1 VQIQTEIVKPATYV
15 NPVKEVLFSRNFI
28 YLTLSVFLISTS
40 FYFLMPTL
48 PVYLQDVLHAGKQN
62 VGLIIGTYTLA
73 ALMVR
78 PVSGYA
84 LDTFGRKWIFLGSI
98 VLFSVLF
105 FLYPLAAAFLPL
117 LVIRFLHGLNWGAST
132 TAGFTLVVDFVPI
145 AKRGRGLGYFGLSF
159 TVAMSIGPV
168 IGLKVMGADHF
179 TALFLVAGLV
189 SLIGILMAS
198 LVRFPEFKRPEKP
211 VFSWKML
218 ISKQSVPVSVN
229 MLIMSASYGGVMT
242 FITLY
247 AKESG
252 LNSYTGWFFTI
263 MAVGTALTRV
273 FSGSLFD
280 RYGPTFISVFGMIA
294 VSGGL
299 LLLAH
304 APIVS
309 FFLISGFVIGVGFG
323 VIFPTLQTMAN
334 NVVSRDRRG
343 AANSTFL
350 TGLDLGIGI
359 GSVLTGVLSEPLGLA
374 WTYNAAAILALSG
387 LVYFLV
393 FSLPHYI
400 KNKQVQ

>member
-1 VQIQTEIVKPATYV
+1 MITQKNNKT
-15 NPVKEVLFSRNFI
+15 LFSQNFI
-28 YLTLSVFLISTS
+28 HLTISVFLISTA

-48 PVYLQDVLHAGKQN
+48 PVYLEEVLHAGKQE

-73 ALMVR
+73 ALLVR
-78 PVSGYA
+78 PISGYA
-84 LDTFGRKWIFLGSI
+84 LDTLGRKWIFLTTLS
-98 VLFSVLF
+98 LFSALF
-105 FLYPLAAAFLPL
+105 LIYPFAVTLLPL
-117 LVIRFLHGLNWGAST
+117 LILRFLHGLNWGAST
-132 TAGFTLVVDFVPI
+132 TAGFTLVVDLVPVE
-145 AKRGRGLGYFGLSF
+145 KRGRGISYFGLSF

-168 IGLKVMGADHF
+168 IGLKVMGENHF
-179 TALFLVAGLV
+179 TALFLVAGGV
-189 SLIGILMAS
+189 SVLGILMAS
-198 LVRFPEFKRPEKP
+198 LVKYPAFKRPENP

-218 ISKQSVPVSVN
+218 IARQSVPVALN
-229 MLIMSASYGGVMT
+229 MLILAASYGGVLT

-247 AKESG
+247 AKEND

-263 MAVGTALTRV
+263 TAIGTALTRV

-280 RYGPTFISVFGMIA
+280 RYGPTWISVFGMIA

-304 APIVS
+304 APVLS

-334 NVVSRDRRG
+334 NVVTRDRRG

-350 TGLDLGIGI
+350 TGLDLGIGL

-374 WTYNAAAILALSG
+374 WTYNSAALLAFSG
-387 LVYFLV
+387 LVFFLV
-393 FSLPHYI
+393 VSLPHYM
-400 KNKQVQ
+400 KFKQDQ